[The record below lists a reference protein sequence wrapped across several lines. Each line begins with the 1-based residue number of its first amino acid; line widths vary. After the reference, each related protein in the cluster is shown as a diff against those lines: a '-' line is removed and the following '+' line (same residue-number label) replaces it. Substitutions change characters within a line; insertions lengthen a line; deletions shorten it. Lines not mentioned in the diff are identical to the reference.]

1 MNQNINKH
9 LRLLNIGYWN
19 IQGLNQKINGSN
31 LNKLNDKEF
40 LDTVANLDI
49 FCLSETHIG
58 SDFLT
63 QLKNFKS
70 FKSCRN
76 SSGNNKFSGGL
87 SLFTS
92 KIVSKSIKV
101 FKNSDPDVLWVKLN
115 RFFFQFCMK
124 RTFISAST
132 ILALKT
138 LLIIRN

>member
-1 MNQNINKH
+1 MTQNINKYFK
-9 LRLLNIGYWN
+9 LLNIGYWS
-19 IQGLNQKINGSN
+19 IQGLNQKIDGSN

-49 FCLSETHIG
+49 FSLSETYIG

-63 QLKNFKS
+63 QLKSFKS
-70 FKSCRN
+70 FKSCKN

-87 SLFTS
+87 CLFTS
-92 KIVSKSIKV
+92 KIVSEGIEV

-115 RFFFQFCMK
+115 RSFSILK

-132 ILALKT
+132 ILALKFY
-138 LLIIRN
+138 LL

>member
-1 MNQNINKH
+1 MTQNINKH

-19 IQGLNQKINGSN
+19 IQGLNQKINGSY

-63 QLKNFKS
+63 QLNNFKS
-70 FKSCRN
+70 FKTCRN
-76 SSGNNKFSGGL
+76 SSGNNKFPGGL
-87 SLFTS
+87 CLFTS
-92 KIVSKSIKV
+92 KIVSKGIKI

-115 RFFFQFCMK
+115 RFFSILK

-132 ILALKT
+132 ILAPKT

>member
-1 MNQNINKH
+1 MTQNINKQ
-9 LRLLNIGYWN
+9 LRLLSIGYWN
-19 IQGLNQKINGSN
+19 IQGLNQKINRSN
-31 LNKLNDKEF
+31 LNKLNVKEF

-58 SDFLT
+58 SDILT

-92 KIVSKSIKV
+92 KIVSKGIKV
-101 FKNSDPDVLWVKLN
+101 FKNSGPDVLWVKLN
-115 RFFFQFCMK
+115 RFFFNFEKGFYIC
-124 RTFISAST
+124 FSY